1 MENRDMTDEHK
12 KMINETLQLVY
23 DALDEKGYEPI
34 CQIMGYLLS
43 EDPTYISNNRDARNL
58 IRKYDRDDLME
69 DRIAIENTFEK
80 TRYILV

>member
-12 KMINETLQLVY
+12 KMINETLRLVY

-69 DRIAIENTFEK
+69 DIFTTYFG
-80 TRYILV
+80 

>member
-1 MENRDMTDEHK
+1 MENSDMTDEHK
-12 KMINETLQLVY
+12 KGINETLQLVY
-23 DALDEKGYEPI
+23 DALDKKGYEPI

-69 DRIAIENTFEK
+69 DIFTTYFG
-80 TRYILV
+80 

>member
-1 MENRDMTDEHK
+1 MTDEHK